1 MPLTHLRN
9 CEKTSL
15 AKVSSGL
22 WAQRDWQGRVFAK
35 WASVKISDLIL
46 NVIESH

>member
-1 MPLTHLRN
+1 MPLTRLRN
-9 CEKTSL
+9 CETSL

-22 WAQRDWQGRVFAK
+22 WAQRDWQGQVFAK